1 MNVHTRAAD
10 VAEARSTAKAGII
23 DCDIHP
29 SLKSKA
35 DLKPFLSERWW
46 KHYDTYG
53 SLVRQPL
60 STYLP
65 YPRMQPDTARRDAWP
80 PGGGPPASDLA
91 FMREQHLDA
100 NNIIHGILHP
110 LRIGGYDQRN
120 LDFGAALCGAIND
133 WQLQAWAEP
142 EPRLKASIYIPQDFP
157 EAAAAEIE
165 RRASNPHFVQITT
178 ASFASEPLGHRRYWP
193 IFAAAQAADIAIGMH
208 IGGYSGQAIT
218 AGGWPSF
225 YYEHHYANSPA
236 IEAVVTSLVMEGVF
250 ERFPRL
256 RVVLV
261 EAGFVWVPLA
271 VLAARSP
278 VGTHARRGPA
288 PHAPAVGIH
297 PAEHLVHD
305 AADRGAGRPGSPQ
318 GNNRLD
324 RLGPSVVLNRLSALG
339 LRRPKLR
346 VQVQD
351 ERGATRRV
359 VPRQCRARLS
369 VGGLAGAAEYASLY
383 LGALTRCASAPVNA
397 PSGRVSSSRIEK
409 W

>member
-10 VAEARSTAKAGII
+10 LAEARSSAKAGIV

-165 RRASNPHFVQITT
+165 RRASDPHFVQITT

-256 RVVLV
+256 RIVLV
-261 EAGFVWVPLA
+261 EAGFVWVPSLCW
-271 VLAARSP
+271 
-278 VGTHARRGPA
+278 
-288 PHAPAVGIH
+288 
-297 PAEHLVHD
+297 
-305 AADRGAGRPGSPQ
+305 
-318 GNNRLD
+318 RLD
-324 RLGPSVVLNRLSALG
+324 RLWERM
-339 LRRPKLR
+339 R
-346 VQVQD
+346 D
-351 ERGATRRV
+351 E
-359 VPRQCRARLS
+359 VPH
-369 VGGLAGAAEYASLY
+369 
-383 LGALTRCASAPVNA
+383 LTRPPSEYIRQNIWYTTQPIEEPADPEHLKETIDWIGWDRLLFSTDYPHWDYDDPDYAFKFKMSAEQREALFRGNA
-397 PSGRVSSSRIEK
+397 ARVYRLAQEQGPTGHRL
-409 W
+409 